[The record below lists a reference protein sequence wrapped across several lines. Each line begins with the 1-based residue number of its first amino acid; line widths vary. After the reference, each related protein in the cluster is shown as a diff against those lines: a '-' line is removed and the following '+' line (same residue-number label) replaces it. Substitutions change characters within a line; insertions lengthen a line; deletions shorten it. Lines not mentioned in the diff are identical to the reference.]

1 MPNIIKNNIKIEN
14 KMKILILGAQGM
26 LGNDMA
32 ETFASY
38 KPILFDREN
47 LDLTDFPKTKG
58 EIAKIKPDLIINCA
72 GYTDVEKAEKNE
84 DATNLING
92 EVVGN
97 LAQICKKLNTT
108 LVQISTEYVFD
119 GQKKEGY
126 NENDETNS
134 QNSYGQSK
142 ALGEKLLIENCQNY
156 YLVRTSWIYGH
167 HLQKGKE
174 RGVNFVD
181 RMIEL
186 AEERDELN
194 LVNDQFSK
202 PTYTKDLCEAIKKL
216 IEEEYEFGIYHLVN
230 ENKTTPLEFTN
241 EIFKIKEIDIKT
253 SPISY
258 QDYPSKVNRPINAIL
273 NNNKF
278 PKLRSWKEA
287 LKDYLK

>member
-1 MPNIIKNNIKIEN
+1 
-14 KMKILILGAQGM
+14 MKILILGAQGM

-32 ETFASY
+32 EAFADY

-47 LDLTDFPKTKG
+47 LDLTDFSRLKEKLQR
-58 EIAKIKPDLIINCA
+58 IKPNLIINCA
-72 GYTDVEKAEKNE
+72 GYTDVEKAEEQE
-84 DATNLING
+84 DIANLING
-92 EVVGN
+92 AVVGDI
-97 LAQICKKLNTT
+97 AQICKNLNIT

-119 GQKKEGY
+119 GEKKEGY
-126 NENDETNS
+126 DENDQTNS
-134 QNSYGQSK
+134 QNIYGQSK
-142 ALGEKLLIENCQNY
+142 ALGEKLLMKDCKKY
-156 YLVRTSWIYGH
+156 YLVRTSWIYGQ

-174 RGVNFVD
+174 RGINFVD

-186 AEERDELN
+186 AEEKDELN

-216 IEEEYEFGIYHLVN
+216 IEEKHEFGIYHLIN
-230 ENKTTPLEFTN
+230 EGQITPLEFAQ
-241 EIFKIKEIDIKT
+241 EIFKIKGINIKT
-253 SPISY
+253 DPISY
-258 QDYPSKVNRPINAIL
+258 KDYPSKVDRPINAIL